1 MTGPMIPRQRSD
13 YSAIVD
19 RPPLKLPGG
28 ARMIVWTIVNLEVWD
43 ISKPMARQVLPAP
56 TGVPL
61 LPDVPN
67 WSWHEYGMRVGV
79 WRFFDLYKKL
89 GIAPTLS
96 INARVCE
103 DYPRVAQQAKDA
115 GWEFMGHAYEQG
127 PIHKE
132 ADQKAMIAR
141 SMGVIEKFTGKR
153 PVGWLG
159 PGLTQTLETPE
170 NLAEAGVKYIGDW
183 VYDDEPTVIRTEKGP
198 LVTLPYTVELN
209 DIPMMLV
216 QHHDSDHL
224 LRRSIDSFD
233 RLYAE
238 SKDRPKIMSI
248 AIHPYISGQP
258 FRIKYLEQIYD
269 YVNKHEGVV
278 HWNGEQMLKW
288 YQGAEGMNVHALLP
302 TVAATEA
309 AVAGGGFFPVRRI
322 YCVGRNYLDHIR
334 EMKEADERDPP
345 FFFQKPRDAIVL
357 DGARV
362 PYPPFTS
369 DFQFE
374 VELVVALGRGGRD
387 IAVETATSLI
397 WGYAVGIDFTRRDRQ
412 RDARDLRLP
421 WEVGKSFDASAPC
434 GPIAQVRDPAH
445 FEHCAITL
453 AVNGIE
459 RQRGDIGQMIWS
471 IPEVI
476 AQLSKQVTLE
486 AGDLIY
492 TGTPAGV
499 GAVVPGDLITAHI
512 DGLPSLT
519 ITITPPEA

>member
-1 MTGPMIPRQRSD
+1 M
-13 YSAIVD
+13 SA
-19 RPPLKLPGG
+19 
-28 ARMIVWTIVNLEVWD
+28 
-43 ISKPMARQVLPAP
+43 QAP
-56 TGVPL
+56 
-61 LPDVPN
+61 
-67 WSWHEYGMRVGV
+67 
-79 WRFFDLYKKL
+79 
-89 GIAPTLS
+89 
-96 INARVCE
+96 
-103 DYPRVAQQAKDA
+103 
-115 GWEFMGHAYEQG
+115 
-127 PIHKE
+127 
-132 ADQKAMIAR
+132 
-141 SMGVIEKFTGKR
+141 
-153 PVGWLG
+153 
-159 PGLTQTLETPE
+159 
-170 NLAEAGVKYIGDW
+170 
-183 VYDDEPTVIRTEKGP
+183 
-198 LVTLPYTVELN
+198 
-209 DIPMMLV
+209 
-216 QHHDSDHL
+216 
-224 LRRSIDSFD
+224 
-233 RLYAE
+233 
-238 SKDRPKIMSI
+238 
-248 AIHPYISGQP
+248 HP
-258 FRIKYLEQIYD
+258 
-269 YVNKHEGVV
+269 
-278 HWNGEQMLKW
+278 
-288 YQGAEGMNVHALLP
+288 LP

-374 VELVVALGRGGRD
+374 VELVAALGSGGRD
-387 IAVETATSLI
+387 IAVEAANSLI

-434 GPIAQVRDPAH
+434 GPIARKDPAH

-453 AVNGIE
+453 AVNGVE
-459 RQRGDIGQMIWS
+459 RQRGNIGQMIWN

-499 GAVVPGDLITAHI
+499 GPVVPGDLITARI

-519 ITITPPEA
+519 ITITPPES